1 MTAWQFSAAVDGW
14 REAHGGK
21 KKSDPDLSEDRL
33 RDMGIVGF

>member
-1 MTAWQFSAAVDGW
+1 MTAWQFAAAVDGW

-21 KKSDPDLSEDRL
+21 KRDRDIDEDRL